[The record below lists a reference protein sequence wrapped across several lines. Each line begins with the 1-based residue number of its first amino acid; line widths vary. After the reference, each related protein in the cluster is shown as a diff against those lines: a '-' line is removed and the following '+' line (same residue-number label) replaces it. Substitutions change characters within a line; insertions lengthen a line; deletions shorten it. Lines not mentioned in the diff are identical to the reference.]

1 MDLKRLFEGA
11 VKHSLE
17 DYVANLCSGGDE
29 NCECDG
35 DISLDPNDHA
45 ECCPARKYLEKEGYG
60 DIKEETLVD
69 QIFAAL
75 ENIPEFNNLSMD
87 RQGEISMHV
96 EKMIKNVSEEKM
108 FESSSDN
115 IKKEYDI
122 LKKLST
128 KEVRDIAAKNYKIVD
143 KTGWD
148 KQGAISDILRNKY
161 GNKAVAAFFGLKE
174 TSVTIKNS
182 TMSDNYHIE
191 KYLPGVF
198 YVEDA
203 EGGDET
209 GPFKTREEAQKECD
223 RRNKK
228 GLKESDL
235 SISINDISPTKT
247 AIQDAKKIKKMM
259 DAGKSYKDSFAEV
272 TKFRT
277 KTGEYEIKVVNALKS
292 MGVNVKHSV
301 EEENE
306 KPAWL
311 SNYSTKDIPK
321 PKKLKLVSMNDGTW
335 AIQTLIGIEKARFK
349 SKDIAQKKLNDY
361 NDGKIDITDLSK

>member
-17 DYVANLCSGGDE
+17 DYVANLCSKRDE

-75 ENIPEFNNLSMD
+75 ENIPEFKNLSMD

-96 EKMIKNVSEEKM
+96 EKMIKNVSKEK
-108 FESSSDN
+108 
-115 IKKEYDI
+115 
-122 LKKLST
+122 
-128 KEVRDIAAKNYKIVD
+128 
-143 KTGWD
+143 
-148 KQGAISDILRNKY
+148 
-161 GNKAVAAFFGLKE
+161 
-174 TSVTIKNS
+174 
-182 TMSDNYHIE
+182 MSDNYHIE